1 MSELQKVFEDLDFL
15 INETNPVGVNAFTEA
30 SLGHA
35 LAYGLGAATG
45 GVIGFFGGLP
55 AFGVG
60 AVGGTVIGAV
70 GGAATGVAIYG
81 AGVET
86 AQKVGAYLGLADLQ
100 GEFQYGGRFNRVNR
114 HVYFG
119 AADFKKRILSEG
131 FNEAFELPFMKLWI
145 IGAKNYLNDLYDE
158 KFEHNE
164 LFLPDVLLASIAT
177 VKNVIE
183 GPRNVRS
190 NYLPAALVTRYME
203 DKASLDNKSTKA
215 LMEAVQ
221 TTIKDGKFARVFGVS
236 YRVQHMLEKGFNIS
250 YAGGMVSNKIREQII
265 NLKDIQINV
274 NAADGKVNLFKTFEK
289 GAEGKVKIFLEEQRA
304 KQYGY
309 EDQKGVNKAA
319 LGDNA
324 EEVIN
329 DLNADNVFF
338 PSAVFGKETEKNAPE
353 YNEDALK
360 LLKNFDELSKDQDI
374 TTYNFQY
381 YKTLAGTEDEPFF
394 PALGSTRGNVLG
406 ITSTAATV
414 SPFLATIIAADFAWN
429 ILWNAFNEEVPMTEV
444 LRRSMEARYLEFV
457 FKIFEDLDVDGEVD
471 EKTYEDHMRS
481 VFEEENFIRSIYSFI
496 AVDKEIARRLDLLKR
511 LEELLDDRDAKE
523 PLTAD
528 ELKKLET
535 AGAKAFI
542 ETDVEDV
549 KTDLTEEQIEDRQKF
564 YKQCALLMN
573 MSTLSP
579 KLDQKI
585 IARQKSP
592 AFDGPSKHQPY
603 GGRFYMATSNNKEA
617 LITNLVSSK
626 DSSYMFEIPPHV
638 MTQLRPKFRMY
649 KVAND
654 QDGKLIE
661 TEFIFPTH
669 TDLSR
674 KKNFKP
680 NQGTGV
686 ESKVPDFLSSEFDKG
701 DGCGLKSFSIDFK
714 GTTPAVA
721 KNDIKGSMNLY
732 FQSFADFTRKRISNN
747 GEEYRFVDLIIQ
759 PPPDNPVAAG
769 IRSLRQ
775 YEPSFYRIRVE
786 MGYNI
791 PEEGEIEGISSDDFA
806 RLKNAIETMNQS
818 YFLCMVDHNFNIKN
832 DGTVDMNFTYYA
844 YLETALRSIKFD
856 ALTTPELAKK
866 RIENAN
872 KLLDTATSEKCTQA
886 ELRELSIALAGEEIE
901 IQRDSLNSILRRL
914 YLRNKVFNLEI
925 VNENRE
931 FFLRRGFFKECN
943 FINGANVATN
953 ADDPNQGDL
962 SIVLQKGFLSED
974 PTEDFVRDANDTNV
988 QFFFFGDL
996 LHTVL
1001 DSLYN
1006 PDTKKIAVGLENTKI
1021 VLGSFDF
1028 DPYQKKNTNTAK
1040 SFNIANIPISVDFF
1054 SEWFR
1059 DNVLN
1064 QRSTRKTYPIL
1075 DFIRSLSNYLVSNA
1089 LLEACVDRKV
1099 EQKLMFQTGQISAVS
1114 PDKKVDPLGTLVDLN
1129 NYIIKTDDRRKDGGL
1144 PLKGDVNRKS
1154 SDTGSPIEN
1163 FYHYIVL
1170 NANGSALTYVGSGK
1184 YADDIEAGR
1193 FHVQIGSNR
1202 GIVKTV
1208 QFAKTD
1214 MQYIREARFFR
1225 QGIDGLLQL
1234 SSVYTANVEMFGNTL
1249 FYPGM
1254 ELWIDPYGMGGTH
1267 IGRPQQGGNN
1277 RSLANIL
1284 GLGGYHT
1291 ITGVSTTITPNSF
1304 TTKLKSH
1311 HYYSGDG
1318 ETPEKSQPK
1327 IVKKKSDKDVL
1338 IEQGINED
1346 DQTGEQKQ
1354 FCTDTILESYKVND
1368 EEAAAREPQAIEYN
1382 IENTPAEGNGNVDA
1396 AAQAG
1401 VQTTEQ
1407 NPPTIQELTE
1417 KYMLHGK
1424 PTMKVWD
1431 DIAGEMRLVSGT
1443 WEPIEREGKP
1453 DALYFVPD
1461 EKRLSKV
1468 RVTE

>member
-1 MSELQKVFEDLDFL
+1 MTRCPTPAERVPITEQEAYDRLNALVQATEPNRTQLDEAAEGALQWGTLAITSVTSIIGGIIGGGWNFGLGA
-15 INETNPVGVNAFTEA
+15 PVGVIAGAAVGTAISAGLNEAFIYVNKKDYLNGGKIEKINFFVNKGSKKLLALLDGGLFAEVEQAVNLDTDDVLNIGTGNVITDLGEFITGAELYLVDKFDKCNRFLPLDLMNEVFTEENVLDKR
-30 SLGHA
+30 SFYL
-35 LAYGLGAATG
+35 
-45 GVIGFFGGLP
+45 
-55 AFGVG
+55 VG
-60 AVGGTVIGAV
+60 AVTHEYSLYKVNLTAETIQTLQNVILKSIDDG
-70 GGAATGVAIYG
+70 
-81 AGVET
+81 
-86 AQKVGAYLGLADLQ
+86 
-100 GEFQYGGRFNRVNR
+100 
-114 HVYFG
+114 
-119 AADFKKRILSEG
+119 S
-131 FNEAFELPFMKLWI
+131 FELI
-145 IGAKNYLNDLYDE
+145 
-158 KFEHNE
+158 
-164 LFLPDVLLASIAT
+164 
-177 VKNVIE
+177 
-183 GPRNVRS
+183 
-190 NYLPAALVTRYME
+190 
-203 DKASLDNKSTKA
+203 
-215 LMEAVQ
+215 
-221 TTIKDGKFARVFGVS
+221 FGVS
-236 YRVQHMLEKGFNIS
+236 YQVQHMLEKGFNLS
-250 YAGGMVSNKIREQII
+250 YAGGIVSNGVREQII
-265 NLKDIQINV
+265 DLKDIQINV
-274 NAADGKVNLFKTFEK
+274 NAADGEVNLFKTFEEDR
-289 GAEGKVKIFLEEQRA
+289 EGKVKILINESLAE
-304 KQYGY
+304 KYDY
-309 EDQKGVNKAA
+309 EDQRGINKAA
-319 LGDNA
+319 LGDNT
-324 EEVIN
+324 EEVID
-329 DLNADNVFF
+329 DLNANAIQF
-338 PSAVFGKETEKNAPE
+338 PSGVYGD
-353 YNEDALK
+353 NEDALE
-360 LLKNFDELSKDQDI
+360 LLRNFDELSENQDI

-381 YKTLAGTEDEPFF
+381 YKILAGTEDKPYI
-394 PALGSTRGNVLG
+394 PSGLTIQDG
-406 ITSTAATV
+406 
-414 SPFLATIIAADFAWN
+414 FLATLTGPVGVIVAATYLSWTFLINFYKAPE
-429 ILWNAFNEEVPMTEV
+429 ISTSEF
-444 LRRSMEARYLEFV
+444 LRRIMAARYLGFV
-457 FKIFEDLDVDGEVD
+457 MEVLEDFNEDGEVD
-471 EKTYEDHMRS
+471 EETYDKRLKKYFSETS
-481 VFEEENFIRSIYSFI
+481 FIRAVYSLI
-496 AVDKEIARRLDLLKR
+496 AVDKEIARRLQLFKK
-511 LEELLDDRDAKE
+511 LEEVLEDRDAKK
-523 PLTAD
+523 PLTDD
-528 ELKKLET
+528 ELKDIESS
-535 AGAKAFI
+535 AAKAFI
-542 ETDVEDV
+542 ETDVDDV

-579 KLDQKI
+579 KFDQKI

-592 AFDGPSKHQPY
+592 AFDGPSKNQPY

-649 KVAND
+649 KVANT
-654 QDGKLIE
+654 QDNKLIE

-680 NQGTGV
+680 NQGTVAEG
-686 ESKVPDFLSSEFDKG
+686 KVPDFLSSQFDKG

-759 PPPDNPVAAG
+759 PPPDNPVGAG

-866 RIENAN
+866 RIENAEKLINIAN
-872 KLLDTATSEKCTQA
+872 KKTCTQA
-886 ELRELSIALAGEEIE
+886 ELRELSIALAGEEIQ

-925 VNENRE
+925 ENEDRK
-931 FFLRRGFFKECN
+931 FFLKRGFFKQCR
-943 FINGANVATN
+943 FINGANVTTN

-962 SIVLQKGFLSED
+962 SIVLRKGFLSDD
-974 PTEDFVRDANDTNV
+974 PGEDFTRDANDTNV

-996 LHTVL
+996 LYTVL
-1001 DSLYN
+1001 DSLYD

-1114 PDKKVDPLGTLVDLN
+1114 PNKKVDPLGTLVDLN
-1129 NYIIKTDDRRKDGGL
+1129 NYIIKTDDQRNAGGL

-1267 IGRPQQGGNN
+1267 IGRPQQGGIN
-1277 RSLANIL
+1277 RSLANTL

-1291 ITGVSTTITPNSF
+1291 ITDVSTTITPNSF
-1304 TTKLKSH
+1304 TTKLKSQ

-1327 IVKKKSDKDVL
+1327 IDKKKSNQEL
-1338 IEQGINED
+1338 FIEQGVNED
-1346 DQTGEQKQ
+1346 AATRDEQ
-1354 FCTDTILESYKVND
+1354 FCTETILESYKVND
-1368 EEAAAREPQAIEYN
+1368 EEAAAREPQPIEYN
-1382 IENTPAEGNGNVDA
+1382 IEATPAEGNGDVVA
-1396 AAQAG
+1396 SEQTG
-1401 VQTTEQ
+1401 VQTEEQ
-1407 NPPTIQELTE
+1407 SPPTTQEIIA
-1417 KYMLHGK
+1417 KYMDGHGK
-1424 PTMKVWD
+1424 YTMMIDKVSY
-1431 DIAGEMRLVSGT
+1431 AGQFVVQKARDGT
-1443 WEPIEREGKP
+1443 DKIYFIP
-1453 DALYFVPD
+1453 DNDKLD
-1461 EKRLSKV
+1461 KI
-1468 RVTE
+1468 RVYS